1 MRISYWSSDVCSSDL
16 IALHFVS
23 NVDGTHVAE
32 TLKRLDPETALFI
45 IASKTFA
52 TQETLTNA
60 HTARDWFL
68 GKGGPES
75 AVARHFVA
83 LSTNREAVSAFGIDP
98 ENMFAFWD

>member
-75 AVARHFVA
+75 AVARHRPEERRVGTGSV
-83 LSTNREAVSAFGIDP
+83 STCRSGWSPFH
-98 ENMFAFWD
+98 